1 MVRRLHVF
9 QSRCGISRPIDGTVW
24 IPLDDTLHSE
34 GTDGCS
40 VLNTS
45 RFCIPVDNPWRL
57 IRINPSNQSPPSQIV
72 LKVKFKVDYIV
83 DAITAVDQ
91 ASMPTD
97 EDVAVTA
104 WRRR

>member
-1 MVRRLHVF
+1 
-9 QSRCGISRPIDGTVW
+9 
-24 IPLDDTLHSE
+24 
-34 GTDGCS
+34 
-40 VLNTS
+40 
-45 RFCIPVDNPWRL
+45 
-57 IRINPSNQSPPSQIV
+57 
-72 LKVKFKVDYIV
+72 VDYIV